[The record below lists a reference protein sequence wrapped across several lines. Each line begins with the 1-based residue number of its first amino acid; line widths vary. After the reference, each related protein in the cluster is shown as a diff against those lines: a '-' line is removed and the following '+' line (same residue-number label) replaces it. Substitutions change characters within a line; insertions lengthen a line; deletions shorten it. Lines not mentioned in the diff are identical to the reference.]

1 MGAAPATLGPVLAGA
16 RAFSASAPGRAQTA
30 AMWAVRVAAVEQAAP
45 SAVVADEGDT
55 VRLGELSPGC
65 VACKAGQWDCIFV
78 TMRCNLSC
86 AFCLGPHFAADA
98 PPHSALG
105 DEPAVLAERYPRAG
119 VTGASFS
126 GGEPFL
132 EPEMVVA
139 WTRELRTAVPGL
151 YLWAYTNGALVTT
164 ALLER
169 LADAGLDELRFNVA
183 ATGYA
188 DEHVELMLAEAAER
202 LSAVTVEVPAI
213 PADRESI
220 LGSLGRWAERGVR
233 YLNLHEL
240 VYEDGTNS
248 GTLPGERAPVVMPD
262 GHRCETDPRSEAVA
276 LEVIERVAAEGLPL
290 GVNDCSLR
298 NKARQLRGRR
308 RMLAPFTLERHEQL
322 RDDGCAECAVLYPE
336 SGGPAAIAP
345 DTPAEFASLS
355 EWERR
360 LAVKPPGW
368 RAARAVR
375 LLPLDLDGT
384 GEWVAFEPLERE
396 VAAR

>member
-1 MGAAPATLGPVLAGA
+1 MGAVPATLGPVLAGA
-16 RAFSASAPGRAQTA
+16 RSFSASAPERARTA
-30 AMWAVRVAAVEQAAP
+30 AIWAARVAAVERAAP
-45 SAVVADEGDT
+45 SAVVADDGDT

-65 VACKAGQWDCIFV
+65 IACKAGEWDCIFV

-86 AFCLGPHFAADA
+86 GFCLGPHVAADV

-105 DEPAVLAERYPRAG
+105 DDPAVLAERYARAD

-132 EPEMVVA
+132 TPETMVA
-139 WTRELRTAVPGL
+139 WTTGLRAAVPGL
-151 YLWAYTNGALVTT
+151 YLWAYTNGVLLTT
-164 ALLER
+164 TLLER

-188 DEHVELMLAEAAER
+188 DEHVELMLAQAAER
-202 LSAVTVEVPAI
+202 LPAVTVEVPAI
-213 PADRESI
+213 PSDREAI

-240 VYEDGTNS
+240 VYEAGTNS

-262 GHRCETDPRSEAVA
+262 GHRCEADPGSEALA
-276 LEVIERVAAEGLPL
+276 LEVIERVVAEGLPL

-308 RMLAPFTLERHEQL
+308 RMLAPFTLEPHERL
-322 RDDGCAECAVLYPE
+322 RDDGSAECAVLYPA
-336 SGGPAAIAP
+336 SDGPAAIAP
-345 DTPAEFASLS
+345 DTPAEFVSLS
-355 EWERR
+355 EWEGR

-375 LLPLDLDGT
+375 LLPLDLERT
-384 GEWVAFEPLERE
+384 SEWVDFEPLERE